1 MSEVY
6 GILGNKGHG
15 KDTFAK
21 LIQETNQNFKITHF
35 AKSLKEMAGRV
46 FGLTHDQL
54 YNQDFKEVPL
64 SQPIEMDNY
73 LEQMCKESSLPL
85 LAAGKVATNPREV
98 LQFLGTEYVRRAQD
112 DFWIQM
118 LIQEVHGT
126 PQVLIPDTRFINEA
140 KALKRIGA
148 HTIKVVRLDLPKSA
162 DTHSSEVE
170 MATIPVDLTLEV
182 GEGDFD
188 FLRRSAQSLVSGGIP
203 QVIRDYLD
211 RTADT
216 PRYTSRKPFTGKPFA
231 GGLASKVTW

>member
-21 LIQETNQNFKITHF
+21 LVQEANPNFKITHF

-64 SQPIEMDNY
+64 SQPIEMDIY
-73 LEQMCKESSLPL
+73 LEQMRKESSLPL

-98 LQFLGTEYVRRAQD
+98 LQYLGTEYVRRAQD

-118 LIQEVHGT
+118 LTQEVQEAQGT

-148 HTIKVVRLDLPKSA
+148 HTIKIVRTDQPKSA

-188 FLRRSAQSLVSGGIP
+188 FLKRSAQSLVSGGIP
-203 QVIRDYLD
+203 QVIKDYLD
-211 RTADT
+211 RTSDT
-216 PRYTSRKPFTGKPFA
+216 PLTTPGKPFA